1 MTTGIDL
8 KLQGTDQ
15 IIESDRQRDNAGE
28 HIADAIQALI
38 AAGRDFTAEDVRE
51 QLRDK
56 PGVLAVMA
64 ERPNLL
70 PAHMRAAVTQ
80 GLVTATGFRTAS
92 RASRHGSVIRVWR
105 AAA

>member
-1 MTTGIDL
+1 MTTGFDL
-8 KLQGTDQ
+8 KVLGTDL

-38 AAGRDFTAEDVRE
+38 ASGRDFTAEDVRE

-56 PGVLAVMA
+56 PAVLAVMA

-70 PAHMRAAVTQ
+70 SAHFAGASRSGDIRPVGFTIPA
-80 GLVTATGFRTAS
+80 

-105 AAA
+105 AA

>member
-15 IIESDRQRDNAGE
+15 IIESDRQRDHAGE
-28 HIADAIQALI
+28 YIADAIQTLI
-38 AAGRDFTAEDVRE
+38 ATGRDFTAEDVRE

-56 PGVLAVMA
+56 PAVLAVMA

-70 PAHMRAAVTQ
+70 SAHFAGASRSGDIRPVGFTIPA
-80 GLVTATGFRTAS
+80 

-105 AAA
+105 AA

>member
-1 MTTGIDL
+1 MTTGAEL
-8 KLQGTDQ
+8 KQLGTDL
-15 IIESDRQRDNAGE
+15 IIEADRQRDNAGD
-28 HIADAIQALI
+28 HIAEAIQTLI

-56 PGVLAVMA
+56 PAVLAVMA
-64 ERPNLL
+64 DRPNLL
-70 PAHMRAAVTQ
+70 SAHFAGASRSGWIRPV
-80 GLVTATGFRTAS
+80 GFTIPV

>member
-1 MTTGIDL
+1 MTTGAELKQLGADL
-8 KLQGTDQ
+8 
-15 IIESDRQRDNAGE
+15 IVESDRQRDNAGE
-28 HIADAIQALI
+28 YIADAIQALI
-38 AAGRDFTAEDVRE
+38 AKGRDFTAEDVRD

-56 PGVLAVMA
+56 PAVLAVMA

-70 PAHMRAAVTQ
+70 SAHFAGASRSGDIRPVGFTIPA
-80 GLVTATGFRTAS
+80 

>member
-8 KLQGTDQ
+8 KVLGTDL
-15 IIESDRQRDNAGE
+15 IVESDRQRENAGE
-28 HIADAIQALI
+28 YIADAIQALI
-38 AAGRDFTAEDVRE
+38 NTGRDFTAEDVRD

-56 PGVLAVMA
+56 PAVLAVMA

-70 PAHMRAAVTQ
+70 SAHFAGASRSGDIRPVGFTIPA
-80 GLVTATGFRTAS
+80 

-105 AAA
+105 AA

>member
-1 MTTGIDL
+1 MTTGAELKQLGADL
-8 KLQGTDQ
+8 

-28 HIADAIQALI
+28 YIAEAIQTLI
-38 AAGRDFTAEDVRE
+38 AKGRDFTAEDVRD

-56 PGVLAVMA
+56 PAVLAVMA

-70 PAHMRAAVTQ
+70 SAHFAGASRSGDIRPV
-80 GLVTATGFRTAS
+80 GFTIPV

-105 AAA
+105 AA